1 MELPLLSIIIPV
13 YNTEE
18 YLTDCL
24 NSLVS
29 QMKQRVE
36 IILIDD
42 SSVDKSWS
50 ICKKYEKKYDY
61 IHIFQQRHSGLS
73 AARNFGIQHAKG
85 NYISFIDSDDFVSK
99 QYLDRIFNI
108 LVKTQPDMLVFNYA
122 YQYKKCTKASSEY
135 KNWNTGMIS
144 KKSVIRTLTNSSYA
158 VNKVYSRHLFKK
170 VCYPVGQYYEDTN
183 TTFKLVNLSQNIF
196 YIDEVL
202 YFYVQRTNSIVNTP
216 SLKKAEDNLLANL
229 ELFKFLNENSYKDA
243 ARYQRS
249 RLTILSFYYCLKYGT
264 KNRIQFDKAKEM
276 YINGEIPDNTP
287 MSLRISI
294 NLCKKV
300 PQAIYALIIITSIK
314 RGIKH
319 WKI

>member
-85 NYISFIDSDDFVSK
+85 NYIRSFIDF
-99 QYLDRIFNI
+99 RRFR
-108 LVKTQPDMLVFNYA
+108 VKT
-122 YQYKKCTKASSEY
+122 
-135 KNWNTGMIS
+135 IS
-144 KKSVIRTLTNSSYA
+144 R
-158 VNKVYSRHLFKK
+158 
-170 VCYPVGQYYEDTN
+170 
-183 TTFKLVNLSQNIF
+183 
-196 YIDEVL
+196 
-202 YFYVQRTNSIVNTP
+202 
-216 SLKKAEDNLLANL
+216 
-229 ELFKFLNENSYKDA
+229 
-243 ARYQRS
+243 
-249 RLTILSFYYCLKYGT
+249 
-264 KNRIQFDKAKEM
+264 
-276 YINGEIPDNTP
+276 
-287 MSLRISI
+287 
-294 NLCKKV
+294 
-300 PQAIYALIIITSIK
+300 
-314 RGIKH
+314 
-319 WKI
+319 

>member
-1 MELPLLSIIIPV
+1 M
-13 YNTEE
+13 
-18 YLTDCL
+18 
-24 NSLVS
+24 
-29 QMKQRVE
+29 
-36 IILIDD
+36 
-42 SSVDKSWS
+42 
-50 ICKKYEKKYDY
+50 KKYDY

-158 VNKVYSRHLFKK
+158 WNKVYSRHLFKK
-170 VCYPVGQYYEDTN
+170 VCYPVGQYYEDIN

-202 YFYVQRTNSIVNTP
+202 YFYVQRTNSIVNMP

>member
-158 VNKVYSRHLFKK
+158 WNKVYSRQLFKK
-170 VCYPVGQYYEDTN
+170 VCYPVGQYYEDIN

-202 YFYVQRTNSIVNTP
+202 YFYVQRTNSIVNMP

>member
-61 IHIFQQRHSGLS
+61 IHVFQQRHSGLS

-158 VNKVYSRHLFKK
+158 WNKVYTRHLFKK
-170 VCYPVGQYYEDTN
+170 VCYPVGQYYEDVN

-202 YFYVQRTNSIVNTP
+202 YFYVQRTNSIVHMP
-216 SLKKAEDNLLANL
+216 SLKKTEDNLLANL
-229 ELFKFLNENSYKDA
+229 ALFKFLNENSYKDA